1 MKEWTQWEP
10 TLGFRFL
17 AAERRPRSKMFVVA
31 ADRQHL
37 EKVSP
42 SPCMVYNCH
51 AGMLAALET
60 LATSYPTT

>member
-1 MKEWTQWEP
+1 MKEWTLCEP

-17 AAERRPRSKMFVVA
+17 AAERRPCSKLFVVA
-31 ADRQHL
+31 ADRRRL

-51 AGMLAALET
+51 AGMLAALKT
-60 LATSYPTT
+60 LATPGPTT